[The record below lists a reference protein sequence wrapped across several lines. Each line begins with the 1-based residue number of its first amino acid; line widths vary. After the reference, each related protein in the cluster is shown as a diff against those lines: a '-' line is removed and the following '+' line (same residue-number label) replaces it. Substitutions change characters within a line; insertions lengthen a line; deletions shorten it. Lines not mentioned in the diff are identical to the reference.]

1 VVARCFGAGL
11 AICEVVLP
19 LPTVAANV
27 TLESPRFAFFPCS
40 LEMRESI
47 ISHVLRKI
55 GVISTGPK
63 YSRLDESLDSSPSGY
78 WKDGQWPRM
87 FGKRH
92 LAFAAFMSAT
102 LIVCLLVRE
111 IEVGE
116 CDCTDVGLAAPGSIV
131 RFLSDD
137 ILLESQ
143 PTRSNSSFETRP

>member
-1 VVARCFGAGL
+1 MVAQCLGAGL
-11 AICEVVLP
+11 AVCEVVL
-19 LPTVAANV
+19 LSLTVVANII
-27 TLESPRFAFFPCS
+27 LESPRFVFFRCS
-40 LEMRESI
+40 LEMSESI
-47 ISHVLRKI
+47 VNHVLCEV

-78 WKDGQWPRM
+78 WKDGQWPRT

-92 LAFAAFMSAT
+92 LAFATFMSAT